1 MCTMNKLKS
10 AYNKCIKIFFGY
22 RRDYSVTEMLYEL
35 NLPNFDTVLHNSAT
49 TFTSMCFACPNSII
63 THLLCV
69 IS

>member
-1 MCTMNKLKS
+1 MLKD
-10 AYNKCIKIFFGY
+10 IFGY

-35 NLPNFDTVLHNSAT
+35 NPPNFDTVLHNSAT
-49 TFTSMCFACPNSII
+49 TFTSMLYTCPNSII

>member
-1 MCTMNKLKS
+1 MQKD
-10 AYNKCIKIFFGY
+10 IFGY

-35 NLPNFDTVLHNSAT
+35 NLPNFDTVLHIGAI
-49 TFTSMCFACPNSII
+49 TFTSMCYACPNSII